1 MANDWAPEPW
11 ELYEDEAIRTPL
23 AKKKDYFGRGM
34 FPIYYDNF
42 GGTFTCGWRVEK
54 ESLPRIVAC
63 VNACAGVPMG
73 WLISLTKGEIKEFIM
88 EHIINAEEATDGHD
102 NIGPPAHDNFRW
114 FPDPEDL

>member
-1 MANDWAPEPW
+1 MSKQNWAPEPW
-11 ELYEDEAIRTPL
+11 IKDHGNIIDANENDVIRLESGAHGEGHYDIMPDAETYGEEDVV
-23 AKKKDYFGRGM
+23 M
-34 FPIYYDNF
+34 H
-42 GGTFTCGWRVEK
+42 
-54 ESLPRIVAC
+54 RIIAC
-63 VNACAGVPMG
+63 VNACAGVPTG